1 MNEDCQFAFDRL
13 KQVLTQAQAYSDF
26 TIRFTLATDTSD
38 DGLGCVLGQVQN
50 SKGVVT
56 GYADRQLLPA
66 ERNYSVKEREALALI
81 SGYAILEVIFT
92 ASISRLS
99 TTVVPHRF
107 SRDSMI
113 FVYTRGQ

>member
-13 KQVLTQAQAYSDF
+13 KQVLTQAQVYSDF

-38 DGLGCVLGQVQN
+38 DGLGCILGQVQN

-66 ERNYSVKEREALALI
+66 VRNYSREELQRQGARG
-81 SGYAILEVIFT
+81 SGINLRI
-92 ASISRLS
+92 
-99 TTVVPHRF
+99 PHF
-107 SRDSMI
+107 GSYLYGIHFKAFDHSGATQ
-113 FVYTRGQ
+113 V